1 MTCPKFAHQMMFL
14 IVVVTLLV
22 SCSPGQAQPAAGPA
36 ATAASA
42 ATASP
47 VVIVVTNTPT
57 PTAQINWD
65 NPTENKTGKTIIS
78 RANRDTRFQTTYMII
93 SKSGTVI
100 VADPYR
106 VLEGIKADVITSSHK
121 DFDHNDAEFYA
132 ANDCRKSLYTVEKFS
147 VKDVTV
153 TSIASSHYSDTINL
167 ANPSNVIY
175 VFDVD
180 GLRIAHMGDIWESS
194 LTPEQLQALGQV
206 DIVFTIMEDQP
217 YYGYTKEKT
226 LTILK
231 QLNPSVVMPIHP
243 ERPTIEAVGKFV
255 DETLR
260 ENIRWAVS
268 KDDLKDGKRRLV
280 LLSPYPAT
288 P

>member
-1 MTCPKFAHQMMFL
+1 M
-14 IVVVTLLV
+14 
-22 SCSPGQAQPAAGPA
+22 
-36 ATAASA
+36 
-42 ATASP
+42 
-47 VVIVVTNTPT
+47 
-57 PTAQINWD
+57 
-65 NPTENKTGKTIIS
+65 
-78 RANRDTRFQTTYMII
+78 
-93 SKSGTVI
+93 
-100 VADPYR
+100 
-106 VLEGIKADVITSSHK
+106 
-121 DFDHNDAEFYA
+121 
-132 ANDCRKSLYTVEKFS
+132 YTVEKFS

-153 TSIASSHYSDTINL
+153 TSIASSHYSDTIHL
-167 ANPSNVIY
+167 EKPSNVIY

-194 LTPEQLQALGQV
+194 LTPEQLQALGHV

-231 QLNPSVVMPIHP
+231 QLNPSVVMPLHP
-243 ERPTIEAVGKFV
+243 EQATLEAVGKFV
-255 DETLR
+255 DETL
-260 ENIRWAVS
+260 EETARWAVS

>member
-1 MTCPKFAHQMMFL
+1 MFVA
-14 IVVVTLLV
+14 VVVTLLV
-22 SCSPGQAQPAAGPA
+22 SCGPAQVLPTTAPA
-36 ATAASA
+36 ATATPAVT
-42 ATASP
+42 ATP
-47 VVIVVTNTPT
+47 IVIVVTSTPT
-57 PTAQINWD
+57 PTVQTNWN

-78 RANRDTRFQTTYMII
+78 RASRDTRFQTTYMII

-100 VADPYR
+100 VADPYQM
-106 VLEGIKADVITSSHK
+106 LEGIKADIITSSHK

-132 ANDCRKSLYTVEKFS
+132 ANDCRKSLYTLEKFS

-153 TSIASSHYSDTINL
+153 TSIASSHYSDTIHL
-167 ANPSNVIY
+167 ENPSNVIY

-180 GLRIAHMGDIWESS
+180 GLRIAHMGDIWEGS
-194 LTPEQLQALGQV
+194 LTPEQLETLGHV
-206 DIVFTIMEDQP
+206 DVVMTIMEDQP

-243 ERPTIEAVGKFV
+243 EQATLDAVGKFV
-255 DETLR
+255 DETL
-260 ENIRWAVS
+260 EVTARWAVS